1 LNCSKGAASKK
12 SKFREAM
19 VEAFTNPL
27 KFFQFNSDENDKIEK
42 WLDGQDDVESNDTA
56 WTLLEQE
63 ELEKEKLRAETEKEN
78 QKKKDEI
85 EQINIDPIIRDY
97 KKALVKLEDIEV
109 NDSVGMF

>member
-1 LNCSKGAASKK
+1 MNCSKGAASKK

-56 WTLLEQE
+56 WTLLGN
-63 ELEKEKLRAETEKEN
+63 KPVFSR
-78 QKKKDEI
+78 
-85 EQINIDPIIRDY
+85 Y
-97 KKALVKLEDIEV
+97 
-109 NDSVGMF
+109 F

>member
-1 LNCSKGAASKK
+1 MFIIIISICTDFELKILNEFKGAASKK

-56 WTLLEQE
+56 WTLLGN
-63 ELEKEKLRAETEKEN
+63 K
-78 QKKKDEI
+78 
-85 EQINIDPIIRDY
+85 IIVLY
-97 KKALVKLEDIEV
+97 IH
-109 NDSVGMF
+109 F

>member
-1 LNCSKGAASKK
+1 M
-12 SKFREAM
+12 FRI
-19 VEAFTNPL
+19 NIL
-27 KFFQFNSDENDKIEK
+27 KNLKI
-42 WLDGQDDVESNDTA
+42 
-56 WTLLEQE
+56 EQE

>member
-1 LNCSKGAASKK
+1 MNCSKGAASKK

-56 WTLLEQE
+56 WTLLGNKSVFFSIF
-63 ELEKEKLRAETEKEN
+63 LNNEN
-78 QKKKDEI
+78 RTGRIGKGKI
-85 EQINIDPIIRDY
+85 T
-97 KKALVKLEDIEV
+97 
-109 NDSVGMF
+109 S